1 MATSNDWSDVSR
13 QSDTSAVIE
22 MTDSM
27 EDFDS
32 PSREP
37 AQLHTMD
44 MYEGDGDDEE
54 EDAESGDFMKA
65 MRSQIGKEVAG
76 TAWKAGKDQARKV
89 FDLYANI
96 DILRPYFDVEPKV
109 VVRRLIFSLVPKRP
123 SGRPQKLPTE
133 LYGPLMVVFTLIAF
147 LLMEMKSSMH
157 VVREG
162 TLMGTA
168 IGLCFGY
175 WFLASGLFYT
185 VAYICNTHIT
195 PLQVLSLTGYS
206 QFANCIVIFLG
217 TALHNLDSHF
227 FFYMMWAI
235 LGGLSALKMV
245 SVFVSRTSGKT
256 QKLIISGIVAFV
268 HLVFLLYLHF
278 AYHQIVKDI
287 ANIIDGG
294 APGHHPVL
302 DVVERGAV
310 DEHVNKVGLQNVEVA
325 DHIVHEA
332 VNIVTKAAKIVNP
345 N

>member
-1 MATSNDWSDVSR
+1 MATSNDWADSS

-27 EDFDS
+27 EDFGG

-37 AQLHTMD
+37 AELHTMD
-44 MYEGDGDDEE
+44 IHDGEDEE
-54 EDAESGDFMKA
+54 EHDEETGDFMKA
-65 MRSQIGKEVAG
+65 MRSQIGQEVAG

-96 DILRPYFDVEPKV
+96 DIFRPYFDVEPKV

-123 SGRPQKLPTE
+123 SGRPQKVETE

-147 LLMEMKSSMH
+147 LLMEMKSSSH

-162 TLMGTA
+162 TLMGSA

-175 WFLASGLFYT
+175 WFIASGLFYT
-185 VAYICNTHIT
+185 VAYICNTQIT

-235 LGGLSALKMV
+235 FGGLSALKMSAV
-245 SVFVSRTSGKT
+245 YFSRTSGKT
-256 QKLIISGIVAFV
+256 QKLLIAGIVSAV
-268 HLVFLLYLHF
+268 HLLFLLYLHF

-287 ANIIDGG
+287 SNIIDG
-294 APGHHPVL
+294 APGNQPML

-310 DEHVNKVGLQNVEVA
+310 DEHVNNVEPQNVEIA
-325 DHIVHEA
+325 EHIVKEA
-332 VNIVTKAAKIVNP
+332 MKTVTKAAKIVNLR
-345 N
+345 